1 MDEFDISDI
10 LSEEGFPI
18 FQDIK
23 FAFGHE
29 LVLDPI
35 PDDANLDDDMW
46 WF

>member
-10 LSEEGFPI
+10 LSEEDFPI

-23 FAFGHE
+23 FAFGHQ

-35 PDDANLDDDMW
+35 LDDANLDDDMW

>member
-10 LSEEGFPI
+10 LSEEDFPM

-23 FAFGHE
+23 FAFGPE

-35 PDDANLDDDMW
+35 PDDANLDDSMW